1 MDDYIIRNR
10 PLLLSR
16 TSALITHTQR
26 ETERQIEIEGENS
39 KRDRGREVSD
49 GKYSYWMTH
58 SSYRDGRQGETKQK
72 QNRESF
78 EGNLEATDVLR
89 ASEAFPN

>member
-1 MDDYIIRNR
+1 M
-10 PLLLSR
+10 
-16 TSALITHTQR
+16 
-26 ETERQIEIEGENS
+26 G
-39 KRDRGREVSD
+39 GRV
-49 GKYSYWMTH
+49 K
-58 SSYRDGRQGETKQK
+58 QQK